1 MKMLWTDRRL
11 FIATLSILVLTL
23 MSYRISENGKTD
35 IVWAIVGIVGTIAGA
50 NAYQGVQQSK
60 HQANSVRSQP
70 DSPTSESGDAQPK
83 RKK

>member
-50 NAYQGVQQSK
+50 NAYQCSQIAK

>member
-50 NAYQGVQQSK
+50 NAYQNVQQSK
-60 HQANSVRSQP
+60 HQANSVRSQS

>member
-50 NAYQGVQQSK
+50 NAYQNVQQSK
-60 HQANSVRSQP
+60 HQSSSVRSQQ
-70 DSPTSESGDAQPK
+70 DSPISESGDAQPK

>member
-11 FIATLSILVLTL
+11 FVATLSILVLTL

-50 NAYQGVQQSK
+50 NAYQHVQQSK
-60 HQANSVRSQP
+60 HQSSSVRSQP
-70 DSPTSESGDAQPK
+70 DSPTSESGDAKPK